1 MKALFDTGATKSV
14 MSGKMYRNL
23 KLGPLD
29 DSNLPSV
36 VGANGS
42 SLGVMGRIRC
52 TIAFEKD
59 EDKFDQTFLVCE
71 NLQRG
76 VILGKDFARQNC
88 AGVYWTP
95 HNTRVLHTNLK
106 TIAETKELV
115 PSGTAA
121 IHVKQTTK
129 LPPRSLAV
137 VDVNINTTSEDKIR
151 MIPDSLCQS
160 RHPNMYMMGFDADLS
175 KKGKDT
181 VVPFVLINLSHTE
194 NVRLRKDTVVG
205 WTQKDDAEGEVFQ
218 IETLDTTPRNYTNP
232 RTPRT
237 FAQFVEMPENTDN
250 QTIDTD
256 VDLQKVFTSASNFI
270 KSPAEVDTHRKVDLE
285 DKVIKEETKEKFH
298 KLCDRYDQ
306 IISKGSADIGKTLLV
321 EMDIDTGDSPP
332 IACRPYTLPLKHHDW
347 VKKEIEILDRAGI
360 IDKSISAW
368 ASPVVIVPKKSK
380 PGEPPKRR
388 MCVDFRR
395 LNGRLPEVENMTGGK
410 GCISL
415 VPLPKIDELYA
426 RLQGY
431 KIFSTLDLRSGYYHI
446 GLSESAKPKTA
457 FVISG
462 IGKYQFNRVPFG
474 LAQAPAYF
482 QTLINKVLDNIDF
495 AMGYLDDI
503 IIFSRS
509 EEEHL
514 DHIEQVFKRL
524 EEAGLKLSLEKCS
537 FFKKHIQYL
546 GHLLSE
552 EGIQP
557 LPEKLESIAKMP
569 RPKNQKEVK
578 QFLGLI
584 GYYRKFVPRFAD
596 ISRVLN
602 KLTRK
607 DEEFKWTSECD
618 KCFNMLKDYLQEAP
632 ILRYPDPEARYVLYT
647 DASKYA
653 YAGVLTQT
661 VDGTDHPIAY
671 VSGLFRGSQLNWAAL
686 TKEAYAIYMSV
697 KKLSFY
703 LDSARITVRSD
714 HLPLKKFL
722 EKNTMNAKVNNWAV
736 ELESQKIDFV
746 FIPGIKNVLADTLS
760 RLIEVDSDVK
770 LPEEKEGEEFGYIPF
785 EKLPPAQVEICEEVW
800 INEVTQDKVTLKLQD
815 PITQNIEINLPL
827 TNQKMKELQEQDPK
841 VSHLRKL
848 WSENKLNKT
857 LFTMENDI
865 LKRVLM
871 INGLLYKP
879 VVTPSILKDC
889 LIMLAHDEQGHNGFK
904 RTYGSLQTVYYW
916 KGMKRQIQL
925 HCRRCRTCA
934 RHNVISQEFN
944 KEHFAVPTQ
953 PMEFIAMDLIG
964 EFHPASSKGNRYAL
978 TAICMLTGFTFCIP
992 LKNKTAEEVV
1002 KAYLNHICCVFGPSK
1017 KILTDNGTEFKNKM
1031 WEDVYKLLRT
1041 QHRVTP
1047 IYSPQCNGRIEG
1059 FHRFLKAT
1067 VGKQIQKGLEWD
1079 DLVWKATSAYNFFPT
1094 ESSGIS
1100 PFFLMFGREAA
1111 AKHMLLAEESTK
1123 YVGDNEGILNLKLMQ
1138 QLYHVVAYNLA
1149 KSRTARDGNMIT
1161 KRKNFKPK
1169 HLKRNGLVLVRDH
1182 TSKAFEPKAIDHH
1195 IVDFCGK
1202 HQVLVKDNYGN
1213 KKKVHVKDVKPIE
1226 MDVATAEFFRKER
1239 EQCTT
1244 RDAKHV
1250 MPIKLIPDLEWKFIE
1265 NISVMESDNGVTIYC
1280 IKEAEDEHKDTQVTK
1295 VSEPKTGT
1303 VRATQTS
1310 GDTNTTETEEP
1321 RYEHRES
1328 REIAAKDAV
1337 PRENSEIVKD
1347 MLPRYEP
1354 RENPEITTEDTVPRE
1369 ITEETIST
1377 CISKAI
1383 HMDPTE
1389 DTKTDL
1395 SKQIIA
1401 EQVEVT
1407 HTIDI
1412 TEVGIFEPTLEDT
1425 SKESEVSTTTEI
1437 DAERAIKKIHKYPAI
1452 NNSIVNKIFSVFRQA
1467 KESLDTIPM

>member
-1 MKALFDTGATKSV
+1 
-14 MSGKMYRNL
+14 
-23 KLGPLD
+23 
-29 DSNLPSV
+29 
-36 VGANGS
+36 
-42 SLGVMGRIRC
+42 
-52 TIAFEKD
+52 
-59 EDKFDQTFLVCE
+59 
-71 NLQRG
+71 
-76 VILGKDFARQNC
+76 
-88 AGVYWTP
+88 
-95 HNTRVLHTNLK
+95 
-106 TIAETKELV
+106 
-115 PSGTAA
+115 
-121 IHVKQTTK
+121 
-129 LPPRSLAV
+129 
-137 VDVNINTTSEDKIR
+137 
-151 MIPDSLCQS
+151 
-160 RHPNMYMMGFDADLS
+160 
-175 KKGKDT
+175 
-181 VVPFVLINLSHTE
+181 
-194 NVRLRKDTVVG
+194 
-205 WTQKDDAEGEVFQ
+205 
-218 IETLDTTPRNYTNP
+218 
-232 RTPRT
+232 
-237 FAQFVEMPENTDN
+237 
-250 QTIDTD
+250 
-256 VDLQKVFTSASNFI
+256 
-270 KSPAEVDTHRKVDLE
+270 
-285 DKVIKEETKEKFH
+285 
-298 KLCDRYDQ
+298 
-306 IISKGSADIGKTLLV
+306 
-321 EMDIDTGDSPP
+321 MDIDTGDSPP

-514 DHIEQVFKRL
+514 DHIEQVFQRL
-524 EEAGLKLSLEKCS
+524 KEAGLKLSLEKCS

-557 LPEKLESIAKMP
+557 LPEKLESISKMP
-569 RPKNQKEVK
+569 TPKNQVVK

-584 GYYRKFVPRFAD
+584 SYYRKFVPRFAD

-607 DEEFKWTSECD
+607 DEEFKWTPECD

-653 YAGVLTQT
+653 YAGILTQT

-760 RLIEVDSDVK
+760 RLIEVDNDVK

-785 EKLPPAQVEICEEVW
+785 EKLPPAQVEVCQEVW

-815 PITQNIEINLPL
+815 PVQQNIEINLPL

-848 WSENKLNKT
+848 WSESKLNET

-871 INGLLYKP
+871 VNGLLHKP

-934 RHNVISQEFN
+934 RHNVVAQEFS
-944 KEHFAVPTQ
+944 KEHFSAPAQ
-953 PMEFIAMDLIG
+953 PMEFIVMDLIG

-1031 WEDVYKLLRT
+1031 WEEVYKLLRT
-1041 QHRVTP
+1041 QHSVTP
-1047 IYSPQCNGRIEG
+1047 IYSPQCNGKIEG

-1100 PFFLMFGREAA
+1100 PFFLMFGCEAA

-1149 KSRTARDGNMIT
+1149 KSRTARDGNRT
-1161 KRKNFKPK
+1161 LKRKNFNPK

-1202 HQVLVKDNYGN
+1202 NQVLVKDNYGN

-1226 MDVATAEFFRKER
+1226 MDIATTEFFTKER

-1244 RDAKHV
+1244 IDAKHV
-1250 MPIKLIPDLEWKFIE
+1250 MPIKLIPDLEWEFMK
-1265 NISVMESDNGVTIYC
+1265 NISIMKSDKGVTIYC
-1280 IKEAEDEHKDTQVTK
+1280 INETEDENEDTQVTK
-1295 VSEPKTGT
+1295 VSEPKTDDKNPENIEPIVTET
-1303 VRATQTS
+1303 VEAPRATQI
-1310 GDTNTTETEEP
+1310 EEP

-1328 REIAAKDAV
+1328 
-1337 PRENSEIVKD
+1337 PEIVA
-1347 MLPRYEP
+1347 
-1354 RENPEITTEDTVPRE
+1354 EDAVPRE
-1369 ITEETIST
+1369 ITEETGLTENTGISQAT
-1377 CISKAI
+1377 LV
-1383 HMDPTE
+1383 DPTE
-1389 DTKTDL
+1389 DTETDV
-1395 SKQIIA
+1395 SERTVT

-1412 TEVGIFEPTLEDT
+1412 AELVTGIPEPTLNE
-1425 SKESEVSTTTEI
+1425 ESTTTPPGSPQRKNPEVQYKSR
-1437 DAERAIKKIHKYPAI
+1437 DNTEVNAEQAAKKTHKYPDT
-1452 NNSIVNKIFSVFRQA
+1452 NNSLINKIFSVFRQA
-1467 KESLDTIPM
+1467 KESMETMPL